1 MSTQFC
7 RHDIVSAERH
17 LRPVLQVVKAR
28 VLDAKQT
35 ALEKKVNSYAIDC
48 LYPAYGRMPLHSYNA
63 ETCEGV
69 QHVVSALLA

>member
-7 RHDIVSAERH
+7 CHDIVSAERH

-48 LYPAYGRMPLHSYNA
+48 LYEAYGRMPLHNA